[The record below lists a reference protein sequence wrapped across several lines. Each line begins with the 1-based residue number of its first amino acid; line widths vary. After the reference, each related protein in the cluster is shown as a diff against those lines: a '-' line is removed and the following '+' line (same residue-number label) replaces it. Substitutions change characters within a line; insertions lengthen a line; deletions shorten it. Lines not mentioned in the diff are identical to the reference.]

1 MTNVTIKKVIHPNAT
16 SMHLNNKRVNIITT
30 QKKDYQLSF
39 KVLSDNLEPRAIHL
53 VKKNVVTT
61 VLSLSEEA
69 AVALAVGL
77 VEELK
82 KNGIIFLILCNFFK
96 FDTFNIV

>member
-1 MTNVTIKKVIHPNAT
+1 MTIKKTIYTNAT
-16 SMHLNNKRVNIITT
+16 SLRLKNKRINVITT

-82 KNGIIFLILCNFFK
+82 KNGIIF
-96 FDTFNIV
+96 

>member
-1 MTNVTIKKVIHPNAT
+1 MPNITIKKTIYPNAT
-16 SMHLNNKRVNIITT
+16 SLRLENKRVSVITT
-30 QKKDYQLSF
+30 PKKDYQLCF

-61 VLSLSEEA
+61 VLNLSEEA

-82 KNGIIFLILCNFFK
+82 KNGIIF
-96 FDTFNIV
+96 